1 MSCVYTNTFVVHL
14 YEFQHFMGNNIVVH
28 NIGVMCISYVRASLS
43 PNDFI
48 RQPKSAKYRTYESFT
63 HFIFG
68 TKLIKYM
75 YLDDC
80 SFYKNLA
87 DAEVKRSLSSQ
98 IQFMQGT

>member
-1 MSCVYTNTFVVHL
+1 
-14 YEFQHFMGNNIVVH
+14 MGSNIVVH
-28 NIGVMCISYVRASLS
+28 NIGVMCISYVSASLS

-63 HFIFG
+63 NFIFG
-68 TKLIKYM
+68 TKLTKDTQTANFIWKYM